1 MVSSQALLL
10 FAVGVTLYATFFH
23 WALTRHLP
31 AGRWLVAWST
41 LATLF
46 IAGRFAQMGASEPTF
61 VVTASRF
68 YTAIGP
74 LLVWT
79 MLRFALELAGRP
91 PSPRGARATAGVAF
105 ALAAAALAT
114 PWFVQDATFPRADL
128 FGRPFLS
135 ARGGPGFVAL
145 GAFVGVAL
153 GWILTALWRSTTLR
167 RSERLVLGAC
177 LAAYGAM
184 GAASVLSFLGRVA
197 LPGIA
202 EFGPLVVAFG
212 TTHLIANRERE
223 LQTQLNGLAEHQT
236 AALQASEERTRGL
249 VENAPIGIL
258 ACDVHGNVVSMTPR
272 FREILSLGREPGSPG
287 RIPANLFRDAPE
299 RAMAG
304 LPLLRRT
311 LEHGATTEG
320 EIPYATASG
329 PQISLKVVIAPRRNA
344 AGELLGALILIED
357 VTERRTVEARL
368 RQSLKLE
375 AIGQLAVGIAQG
387 ITAPME
393 DVRERLAAM
402 RANAETLRKELAD
415 AGRTEPFAERLAD
428 LEALVDESCEGVE
441 RAIGIVRDMREI
453 SQGRSLAAEAL
464 DLNALLDGVLRMA
477 ATHSRGAVQVAEHY
491 AELPRITAN
500 AGQLRQVFL
509 NLAVNAIQAAGP
521 GGHVTVETLRDET
534 HVCVRLRDDGPGIP
548 REHRSRLFV
557 PFFTTKP
564 AGEGTGLGLFLS
576 YQIVQSHGGEIR
588 VHSEPG
594 AGATFEVWL
603 PIQPPT
609 GGAEPRP

>member
-1 MVSSQALLL
+1 MVSTQPLLL

-31 AGRWLVAWST
+31 AGRWLVAWSA

-46 IAGRFAQMGASEPTF
+46 IAGRFAHMGSFDPAF
-61 VVTASRF
+61 VVASSRF
-68 YTAIGP
+68 YTALGP

-91 PSPRGARATAGVAF
+91 PAPRAARTTAILAF
-105 ALAAAALAT
+105 ALAAGALAT
-114 PWFVQDATFPRADL
+114 PWFVRDATFLRADL
-128 FGRPFLS
+128 FGSPFLS
-135 ARGGPGFVAL
+135 AHGGPGFVAL

-153 GWILTALWRSTTLR
+153 WWALAALWRSTALPR
-167 RSERLVLGAC
+167 NERIVLGTC
-177 LAAYGAM
+177 LAVYGAM
-184 GAASVLSFLGRVA
+184 GAASVLSFLGQLA

-212 TTHLIANRERE
+212 TTHLIANRERD
-223 LQTQLNGLAEHQT
+223 LQTQLSGLAERQT
-236 AALQASEERTRGL
+236 VALQASEERTRGL

-258 ACDVHGNVVSMTPR
+258 ACDAHGNVVSMTPR
-272 FREILSLGREPGSPG
+272 FREILSLGAAPGAANPV
-287 RIPANLFRDAPE
+287 PANLFRDAPE
-299 RAMAG
+299 RAKAG
-304 LPLLRRT
+304 LPLLQRT

-320 EIPYATASG
+320 EIPYTNGAGAL
-329 PQISLKVVIAPRRNA
+329 INLKVVIAPRRNP
-344 AGELLGALILIED
+344 AGDMLGALILIED
-357 VTERRTVEARL
+357 VTQQRAVEARL

-375 AIGQLAVGIAQG
+375 AIGQLAAGIAHG
-387 ITAPME
+387 ITAPMQ
-393 DVRERLAAM
+393 DVGERLATM
-402 RANAETLRKELAD
+402 RANAETLRKELGD
-415 AGRTEPFAERLAD
+415 TGRTEPFAERLSD

-453 SQGRSLAAEAL
+453 SQGKSLTVEAL

-477 ATHSRGAVQVAEHY
+477 ATHSRGAVQIAEHY
-491 AELPRITAN
+491 AELPRVTAN

-521 GGHVTVETLRDET
+521 GGHVVVETAREADR
-534 HVCVRLRDDGPGIP
+534 VCVRIRDDGPGIP

-576 YQIVQSHGGEIR
+576 YQIVQSHRGEIR

-603 PIQPPT
+603 PIDAPPPA
-609 GGAEPRP
+609 AEPGP

>member
-1 MVSSQALLL
+1 MVSTQALLL

-31 AGRWLVAWST
+31 AGRWLVAWSA

-46 IAGRFAQMGASEPTF
+46 IAARFAQMGSRDPAF
-61 VVTASRF
+61 VVGVSRF

-74 LLVWT
+74 LLIWT
-79 MLRFALELAGRP
+79 LLRFTLELAGRP
-91 PSPRGARATAGVAF
+91 PRARAARATAGIAI
-105 ALAAAALAT
+105 ALAVAAAGT
-114 PWFVQDATFPRADL
+114 RGFVEDTTFVRADL
-128 FGRPFLS
+128 FGKPFL
-135 ARGGPGFVAL
+135 AAHGGPGFVAL
-145 GAFVGVAL
+145 GAFVAVAL

-167 RSERLVLGAC
+167 RSERIVLGAC
-177 LAAYGAM
+177 LTAYGAM
-184 GAASVLSFLGRVA
+184 GAASVLSFLGRLA
-197 LPGIA
+197 LPGVA

-223 LQTQLNGLAEHQT
+223 LQTQLSGLAERQT

-258 ACDVHGNVVSMTPR
+258 ACDAQGNVQSVTSR
-272 FREILSLGREPGSPG
+272 FREILNLGPGQG
-287 RIPANLFRDAPE
+287 RTAALPTNLFRDAPQ
-299 RAMAG
+299 RAQAG
-304 LPLLRRT
+304 LPLLQRT
-311 LEHGATTEG
+311 LEHGAISEG
-320 EIPYATASG
+320 EIPYTTSSG
-329 PQISLKVVIAPRRNA
+329 GQINLKVVIAPRRSA
-344 AGELLGALILIED
+344 AGELQGALLLVED
-357 VTERRTVEARL
+357 VTQQRAVEARL

-393 DVRERLAAM
+393 DVRERLAVM
-402 RANAETLRKELAD
+402 RANAETLRKALGET
-415 AGRTEPFAERLAD
+415 GRAEPFADRLAD
-428 LEALVDESCEGVE
+428 LEALIDESCEGVA

-453 SQGRSLAAEAL
+453 SQGKSLAVESL

-477 ATHSRGAVQVAEHY
+477 ATHSRGAVQIAERY
-491 AELPRITAN
+491 GELPRIVAN

-521 GGHVTVETLRDET
+521 GGHVNVETTGEDGR
-534 HVCVRLRDDGPGIP
+534 VCVRLRDDGPGIP

-603 PIQPPT
+603 PIEAPAT
-609 GGAEPRP
+609 RGARP